1 MKPEFRKTVLDLVA
15 WHDPFLM
22 VITETRLSGARAN
35 EIIER
40 LPFDGAI
47 VADTIGFAGGIWML
61 WKIDRIQVDVL
72 TSTEQEIHAL
82 IRVRAYSFTWLI
94 SAIYASPRFA
104 ERCVLWENLKMLASL
119 HNLPWAMM
127 GDFNEVIAEEEKSG
141 GNPIYPRRVN
151 TILDCMDSCQMM
163 DLGFSGPKFTW
174 SNKREI
180 GNLNQCRLDGCWANP
195 DWRTFFT
202 EANVTHLARINLNHC
217 PLLLNLNP
225 DSGHSSNRPFRFQS
239 VWLSHKDF
247 SAVVREAWTRMDDN
261 LEGAISCFTD
271 RAQKW
276 NKEIFGNVFL
286 RKKKILNR
294 LLGIQKALAHRPS
307 SFLIDLQEQV
317 TEEYNQILILEEEMW
332 AMKSRTNWI
341 IYGERN
347 TSFFHQSTL
356 ARRSRNRITSI
367 QDDIG
372 NWVHNLDGVKEVIL
386 AYFTKLYQSKQSCWP
401 LVHPWS
407 SDWCACLN
415 EEEANSLMPIPSNE
429 EIWGALKSMKPYKA
443 PGVDGLHA
451 RFFQRFWLL
460 VGNSVKKMVR
470 DIFENHEMPAF
481 LNQAL
486 IVLIPKQLGPET
498 IGHFRP
504 ISLCNTVYKIVSKFL
519 VQRLRPLLPSLVSPM
534 QAPSLRGEEVQIM

>member
-180 GNLNQCRLDGCWANP
+180 GNLIQCRLDRCWANP
-195 DWRTFFT
+195 DWRTFFI
-202 EANVTHLARINLNHC
+202 EANVTHLARINSDHC

-225 DSGHSSNRPFRFQS
+225 DSGHSSNKPFRFQL

-247 SAVVREAWTRMDDN
+247 PAVVREAWTGMDDN

-294 LLGIQKALAHRPS
+294 LLGFKKPLPIAPAPS
-307 SFLIDLQEQV
+307 SLIFR
-317 TEEYNQILILEEEMW
+317 
-332 AMKSRTNWI
+332 SRSP
-341 IYGERN
+341 RN
-347 TSFFHQSTL
+347 T
-356 ARRSRNRITSI
+356 I
-367 QDDIG
+367 
-372 NWVHNLDGVKEVIL
+372 
-386 AYFTKLYQSKQSCWP
+386 
-401 LVHPWS
+401 
-407 SDWCACLN
+407 
-415 EEEANSLMPIPSNE
+415 
-429 EIWGALKSMKPYKA
+429 
-443 PGVDGLHA
+443 
-451 RFFQRFWLL
+451 
-460 VGNSVKKMVR
+460 
-470 DIFENHEMPAF
+470 
-481 LNQAL
+481 
-486 IVLIPKQLGPET
+486 
-498 IGHFRP
+498 
-504 ISLCNTVYKIVSKFL
+504 KFL
-519 VQRLRPLLPSLVSPM
+519 FLRRRCGP
-534 QAPSLRGEEVQIM
+534 